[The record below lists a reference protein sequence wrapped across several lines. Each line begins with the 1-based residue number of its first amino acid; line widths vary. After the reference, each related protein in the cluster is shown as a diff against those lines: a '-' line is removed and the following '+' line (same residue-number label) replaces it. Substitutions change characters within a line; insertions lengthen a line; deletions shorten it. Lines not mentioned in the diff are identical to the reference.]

1 MSLPLS
7 FNVQAKFKFYRD
19 EESMV
24 KDWKQAAKYNASQA
38 TFLEGMLLKN
48 VDPGGELLTSVIYL
62 CVYTRLIIIVNQ
74 RQQTDY

>member
-7 FNVQAKFKFYRD
+7 FNVQAKFKFYSG
-19 EESMV
+19 EEAMT

-48 VDPGGELLTSVIYL
+48 VDPGGKYINSS
-62 CVYTRLIIIVNQ
+62 C
-74 RQQTDY
+74 